1 MRRYYGEKR
10 AGADVVV
17 VEGEPGAAIVVA
29 AWMLDP
35 TVCAGMQIGAPHVS
49 VEALV
54 DLHRLLLERGLRG
67 SSPDDADVVQ
77 EASMRNALQ
86 PTIGKG
92 HASSA

>member
-35 TVCAGMQIGAPHVS
+35 AACAGMEIGAPHVS

-54 DLHRLLLERGLRG
+54 G
-67 SSPDDADVVQ
+67 SSSATEGTRTQRKLP
-77 EASMRNALQ
+77 RRRGRRPGGLQ
-86 PTIGKG
+86 
-92 HASSA
+92 

>member
-1 MRRYYGEKR
+1 MHSTRRPVRRYYGEKR

-35 TVCAGMQIGAPHVS
+35 AACAGMEIGAPHVS

-54 DLHRLLLERGLRG
+54 DSSMAVAVVSAVGSRGGAR
-67 SSPDDADVVQ
+67 
-77 EASMRNALQ
+77 
-86 PTIGKG
+86 
-92 HASSA
+92 